1 MRMKKI
7 ILALFSG
14 IILFELTTFSTYSML
29 LKEPLLE
36 EPTSEDTSHY
46 RTIDELKKELQEQRK
61 IIEDQKLQQLKE
73 KEKERELQKKP
84 EDKDTDNSIIDKNSD
99 ESIKKVEPEKTNEE
113 IPTLIV
119 RLRGK
124 HTTKYLCSYNM
135 IINDHELTKTVFTDY
150 NDLLNKTSLKV
161 RANEI
166 INFQFSKEPKKL
178 RIFKWGEEELQL
190 KNKKGCVR
198 VPDIEEKIVIGVEA
212 TYKEGVIRYAVV
224 LDIRK

>member
-1 MRMKKI
+1 MFRKKLTSI
-7 ILALFSG
+7 IFSG
-14 IILFELTTFSTYSML
+14 IIFFELTTFNTYSTL
-29 LKEPLLE
+29 ITEPQLE
-36 EPTSEDTSHY
+36 EPTSEDSSQY

-61 IIEDQKLQQLKE
+61 IIEDQKIQQLKE
-73 KEKERELQKKP
+73 KEKEKALQKKLENKEEP
-84 EDKDTDNSIIDKNSD
+84 EIEKEND

-124 HTTKYLCSYNM
+124 HTTKYLCNYSMLIDN
-135 IINDHELTKTVFTDY
+135 HELSKTIFTDY
-150 NDLLNKTSLKV
+150 HDLLNKTSLKV

-178 RIFKWGEEELQL
+178 RIFRWGEEELSL
-190 KNKKGCVR
+190 KSKKGCVR
-198 VPDIEEKIVIGVEA
+198 VPDIEEKIVVGVEA
-212 TYKEGVIRYAVV
+212 TYKEGIIRYAVV